1 MPEPMPFKTA
11 QDAFSFMRV
20 LHRCAQDR
28 GLLTE
33 YDRLYGT
40 NLLLQ
45 GAPLDLMIDKSTGR
59 PTEEFRGFADF
70 VRKTIWRP
78 LQQQN
83 TKETIDG

>member
-11 QDAFSFMRV
+11 QDAFSFMKV

-33 YDRLYGT
+33 YDRLHGT

-45 GAPLDLMIDKSTGR
+45 GAPLDLMVDKATGR
-59 PTEEFRGFADF
+59 PTGEFRHFADF
-70 VRKTIWRP
+70 VRETFWRP
-78 LQQQN
+78 L
-83 TKETIDG
+83 EDHHL